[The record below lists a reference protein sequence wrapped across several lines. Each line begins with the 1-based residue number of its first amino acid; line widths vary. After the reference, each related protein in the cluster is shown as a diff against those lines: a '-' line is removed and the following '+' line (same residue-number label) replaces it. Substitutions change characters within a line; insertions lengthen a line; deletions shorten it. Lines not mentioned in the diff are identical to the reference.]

1 LSVSQT
7 YPSNT
12 IGLCSK
18 VFVKSISRAGQVT
31 MRGMMGSN
39 VLVNILKPVN
49 IVNLG
54 NTLRCG
60 VGKSGLLNLSR
71 PRAG

>member
-1 LSVSQT
+1 MSTLLSTSE
-7 YPSNT
+7 
-12 IGLCSK
+12 GEAGGH
-18 VFVKSISRAGQVT
+18 RAMV
-31 MRGMMGSN
+31 GSN

-71 PRAG
+71 PIFYLLQAFME